1 MRFCCSCSPQH
12 VARAA
17 FSVSRHVATED
28 AASPAKE
35 YSPKVENLVSEISSM
50 TLLEVA
56 DLVDA
61 LKVCLCVWLCLCL
74 CLCLCVCVC
83 ICVCICL
90 VCVSCLALSLSLSTP
105 VRARHGCWCSS
116 LLRLLQRPVFHHLT
130 AAVFCLFC
138 FFFFLLFAAL
148 VLQQPMCNTDTAK
161 HLGYACRCCW
171 RRSCTNG
178 RHRCTIHFVSV
189 RLLLFFLFVC
199 FFCCKRGDLWVTCVC
214 VWPLPF
220 RACF

>member
-1 MRFCCSCSPQH
+1 MAVP
-12 VARAA
+12 V
-17 FSVSRHVATED
+17 SVS
-28 AASPAKE
+28 
-35 YSPKVENLVSEISSM
+35 VS
-50 TLLEVA
+50 
-56 DLVDA
+56 
-61 LKVCLCVWLCLCL
+61 
-74 CLCLCVCVC
+74 VCVC
-83 ICVCICL
+83 LYLCLYLLSLCVMPG
-90 VCVSCLALSLSLSTP
+90 SLSLNPCASSTWLL
-105 VRARHGCWCSS
+105 VQQ